1 MASIYRVV
9 DRAVADPLVVHHF
22 HNLGDG
28 TYILLCFTVQLYI
41 CDMSTARNGVERS
54 FTLDFL
60 NDADRFFH
68 IYVERV
74 DIIVAVCHSGDFSIF
89 PTIHFSEASR
99 KSFGRCC
106 IVLFAL
112 TGCTNSGSTIRFG
125 AADIGG
131 MYYSFANTFTELA
144 NEQGYDF
151 TCRVRT
157 TAGSNAN
164 IRLLSDDYIEI
175 GIAQADLIADAYK
188 TNEDLRAIAGLY
200 TETCQLVVRADSNIQ
215 TLDDLSGHTVS
226 IGAEESGTE
235 RNATQILEFAGMPS
249 SLVATKN
256 LDYIEATKE
265 LKAGDIDAFFCT
277 AGLTTTVIDEL
288 SKECDI
294 RLIPLTDTVISKMLE
309 SSSAYTSE
317 VIPAGTYTGQTTD
330 ISTIGV
336 KSVLITKSDVS
347 DDTIEQ
353 LTSLLFEK
361 ENELSYSNSLKLELT
376 YDFATDGIPIPFH
389 NGAKRYYEACGYST
403 N

>member
-1 MASIYRVV
+1 
-9 DRAVADPLVVHHF
+9 
-22 HNLGDG
+22 
-28 TYILLCFTVQLYI
+28 
-41 CDMSTARNGVERS
+41 
-54 FTLDFL
+54 
-60 NDADRFFH
+60 
-68 IYVERV
+68 
-74 DIIVAVCHSGDFSIF
+74 
-89 PTIHFSEASR
+89 
-99 KSFGRCC
+99 
-106 IVLFAL
+106 
-112 TGCTNSGSTIRFG
+112 
-125 AADIGG
+125 

-151 TCRVRT
+151 TCKVRT

-200 TETCQLVVRADSNIQ
+200 TETCQLVVRADSDIQ

-226 IGAEESGTE
+226 IGAKESGTE

-265 LKAGDIDAFFCT
+265 LKAGDIDALFCT
-277 AGLTTTVIDEL
+277 AGLTTTVIDEI

-317 VIPAGTYTGQTTD
+317 VIPAGTYTGQAAD

-336 KSVLITKSDVS
+336 KSVLITKANVS
-347 DDTIEQ
+347 EDTIEQ

-361 ENELSYSNSLKLELT
+361 EKELSYSNSLKLELT
-376 YDFATDGIPIPFH
+376 YDFATGDIPIPFH

>member
-1 MASIYRVV
+1 MKKKISIM
-9 DRAVADPLVVHHF
+9 L
-22 HNLGDG
+22 
-28 TYILLCFTVQLYI
+28 
-41 CDMSTARNGVERS
+41 
-54 FTLDFL
+54 
-60 NDADRFFH
+60 
-68 IYVERV
+68 
-74 DIIVAVCHSGDFSIF
+74 
-89 PTIHFSEASR
+89 
-99 KSFGRCC
+99 C

-112 TGCTNSGSTIRFG
+112 TGCTTSGSTIRFG

-151 TCRVRT
+151 TCKVRT

-164 IRLLSDDYIEI
+164 IRLLSDGYIEI
-175 GIAQADLIADAYK
+175 GLAQADLIADAYK

-309 SSSAYTSE
+309 SSLAYTSE
-317 VIPAGTYTGQTTD
+317 VIGQTTD

-336 KSVLITKSDVS
+336 KSVLITKADVS

-361 ENELSYSNSLKLELT
+361 ENEISYSNSLKLELT
-376 YDFATDGIPIPFH
+376 YDFATDDIPIPFH
-389 NGAKRYYEACGYST
+389 DGAKRYYKACGYST

>member
-1 MASIYRVV
+1 MKKKISIM
-9 DRAVADPLVVHHF
+9 L
-22 HNLGDG
+22 
-28 TYILLCFTVQLYI
+28 
-41 CDMSTARNGVERS
+41 
-54 FTLDFL
+54 
-60 NDADRFFH
+60 
-68 IYVERV
+68 
-74 DIIVAVCHSGDFSIF
+74 
-89 PTIHFSEASR
+89 
-99 KSFGRCC
+99 C

-112 TGCTNSGSTIRFG
+112 TGCTNSGRTIRFG
-125 AADIGG
+125 AADVGG

-151 TCRVRT
+151 TCKVRT

-249 SLVATKN
+249 SLVA
-256 LDYIEATKE
+256 
-265 LKAGDIDAFFCT
+265 FFCS

-317 VIPAGTYTGQTTD
+317 VIPAGTYTGQDTA

-336 KSVLITKSDVS
+336 KSVLITKSYVS
-347 DDTIEQ
+347 DDRIEQ

-389 NGAKRYYEACGYST
+389 NGAKRYYEDCGYSI

>member
-1 MASIYRVV
+1 MKKKISIM
-9 DRAVADPLVVHHF
+9 L
-22 HNLGDG
+22 
-28 TYILLCFTVQLYI
+28 
-41 CDMSTARNGVERS
+41 
-54 FTLDFL
+54 
-60 NDADRFFH
+60 
-68 IYVERV
+68 
-74 DIIVAVCHSGDFSIF
+74 
-89 PTIHFSEASR
+89 
-99 KSFGRCC
+99 C

-112 TGCTNSGSTIRFG
+112 TGCTTSGSTIRFG

-151 TCRVRT
+151 TCKVRT

-164 IRLLSDDYIEI
+164 IRLLSDGYIEI
-175 GIAQADLIADAYK
+175 GLAQADLIADAYK

-288 SKECDI
+288 SKLSDKAFTA
-294 RLIPLTDTVISKMLE
+294 LIPTPFKPTDFLKASESYFAPVFILDEASTSLPKGIPRPKSRTLTLRSSTLIVISVPAPMAN
-309 SSSAYTSE
+309 SSM
-317 VIPAGTYTGQTTD
+317 
-330 ISTIGV
+330 
-336 KSVLITKSDVS
+336 
-347 DDTIEQ
+347 
-353 LTSLLFEK
+353 
-361 ENELSYSNSLKLELT
+361 ELSTTSFTK
-376 YDFATDGIPIPFH
+376 I
-389 NGAKRYYEACGYST
+389 
-403 N
+403 

>member
-1 MASIYRVV
+1 
-9 DRAVADPLVVHHF
+9 
-22 HNLGDG
+22 
-28 TYILLCFTVQLYI
+28 
-41 CDMSTARNGVERS
+41 
-54 FTLDFL
+54 
-60 NDADRFFH
+60 
-68 IYVERV
+68 
-74 DIIVAVCHSGDFSIF
+74 
-89 PTIHFSEASR
+89 
-99 KSFGRCC
+99 
-106 IVLFAL
+106 
-112 TGCTNSGSTIRFG
+112 
-125 AADIGG
+125 

-151 TCRVRT
+151 TCKVRT

-164 IRLLSDDYIEI
+164 IRLLSDGYIEI
-175 GIAQADLIADAYK
+175 GLAQADLIADAYK

-256 LDYIEATKE
+256 LDYIDATKE

-309 SSSAYTSE
+309 SSLAYTSE

-336 KSVLITKSDVS
+336 KSVLITKADVS

-361 ENELSYSNSLKLELT
+361 ENEISYSNSLKLELT
-376 YDFATDGIPIPFH
+376 YDFATDDIPIPFH
-389 NGAKRYYEACGYST
+389 DGAKRYYKACGYST

>member
-1 MASIYRVV
+1 MKKKISIM
-9 DRAVADPLVVHHF
+9 L
-22 HNLGDG
+22 
-28 TYILLCFTVQLYI
+28 
-41 CDMSTARNGVERS
+41 
-54 FTLDFL
+54 
-60 NDADRFFH
+60 
-68 IYVERV
+68 
-74 DIIVAVCHSGDFSIF
+74 
-89 PTIHFSEASR
+89 
-99 KSFGRCC
+99 C

-112 TGCTNSGSTIRFG
+112 TGCTTSGSTIRFG

-151 TCRVRT
+151 TCKVRT

-164 IRLLSDDYIEI
+164 IRLLSDGYIEI
-175 GIAQADLIADAYK
+175 GLAQADLIADAYK

-235 RNATQILEFAGMPS
+235 RNAT
-249 SLVATKN
+249 
-256 LDYIEATKE
+256 KE

-288 SKECDI
+288 SNECDI

-309 SSSAYTSE
+309 SSLAYTSE

-336 KSVLITKSDVS
+336 KSVLITKADVS

-361 ENELSYSNSLKLELT
+361 ENEISYSNSLKLELT
-376 YDFATDGIPIPFH
+376 YDFATDDIPIPFH
-389 NGAKRYYEACGYST
+389 DGAKRYYKACGYST

>member
-1 MASIYRVV
+1 MKKKISIM
-9 DRAVADPLVVHHF
+9 L
-22 HNLGDG
+22 
-28 TYILLCFTVQLYI
+28 
-41 CDMSTARNGVERS
+41 
-54 FTLDFL
+54 
-60 NDADRFFH
+60 
-68 IYVERV
+68 
-74 DIIVAVCHSGDFSIF
+74 
-89 PTIHFSEASR
+89 
-99 KSFGRCC
+99 C

-112 TGCTNSGSTIRFG
+112 TGCTTSGSTIRFG

-151 TCRVRT
+151 TCKVRT

-164 IRLLSDDYIEI
+164 IRLLSDGYIEI
-175 GIAQADLIADAYK
+175 GLAQADLIADAYK

-277 AGLTTTVIDEL
+277 AGLTTTVL

-309 SSSAYTSE
+309 SSLAYTSE

-336 KSVLITKSDVS
+336 KSVLITKADVS

-361 ENELSYSNSLKLELT
+361 ENEISYSNSLKLELT
-376 YDFATDGIPIPFH
+376 YDFATDDIPIPFH
-389 NGAKRYYEACGYST
+389 DGAKRYYKACGYST

>member
-1 MASIYRVV
+1 MKKKISIM
-9 DRAVADPLVVHHF
+9 L
-22 HNLGDG
+22 
-28 TYILLCFTVQLYI
+28 
-41 CDMSTARNGVERS
+41 
-54 FTLDFL
+54 
-60 NDADRFFH
+60 
-68 IYVERV
+68 
-74 DIIVAVCHSGDFSIF
+74 
-89 PTIHFSEASR
+89 
-99 KSFGRCC
+99 C

-112 TGCTNSGSTIRFG
+112 TGCTTSGSTIRFG

-151 TCRVRT
+151 TCKVRT

-164 IRLLSDDYIEI
+164 IRLLSDGYIEI
-175 GIAQADLIADAYK
+175 GLAQADLIADAYK

-277 AGLTTTVIDEL
+277 AG
-288 SKECDI
+288 
-294 RLIPLTDTVISKMLE
+294 R
-309 SSSAYTSE
+309 SS
-317 VIPAGTYTGQTTD
+317 
-330 ISTIGV
+330 
-336 KSVLITKSDVS
+336 LIT
-347 DDTIEQ
+347 TIINPAVFSGKLWNIRCTDPIGLFLMGQIINGNHSADLTICICSGICQ
-353 LTSLLFEK
+353 LQHAIFS
-361 ENELSYSNSLKLELT
+361 
-376 YDFATDGIPIPFH
+376 GITKHTILCRSCRP
-389 NGAKRYYEACGYST
+389 
-403 N
+403 

>member
-1 MASIYRVV
+1 MKKKISIM
-9 DRAVADPLVVHHF
+9 L
-22 HNLGDG
+22 
-28 TYILLCFTVQLYI
+28 
-41 CDMSTARNGVERS
+41 
-54 FTLDFL
+54 
-60 NDADRFFH
+60 
-68 IYVERV
+68 
-74 DIIVAVCHSGDFSIF
+74 
-89 PTIHFSEASR
+89 
-99 KSFGRCC
+99 C

-112 TGCTNSGSTIRFG
+112 TGCTTSGSTIRFG

-151 TCRVRT
+151 TCKVRT

-164 IRLLSDDYIEI
+164 IRLLSDGYIEI
-175 GIAQADLIADAYK
+175 GLAQADLIADAYK

-235 RNATQILEFAGMPS
+235 RNEFAGMPS

-288 SKECDI
+288 SNECDI

-309 SSSAYTSE
+309 SSLAYTSE

-336 KSVLITKSDVS
+336 KSVLITKADVS

-361 ENELSYSNSLKLELT
+361 ENEISYSNSLKLELT
-376 YDFATDGIPIPFH
+376 YDFATDDIPIPFH
-389 NGAKRYYEACGYST
+389 DGAKRYYKACGYST

>member
-1 MASIYRVV
+1 
-9 DRAVADPLVVHHF
+9 
-22 HNLGDG
+22 
-28 TYILLCFTVQLYI
+28 
-41 CDMSTARNGVERS
+41 
-54 FTLDFL
+54 
-60 NDADRFFH
+60 
-68 IYVERV
+68 
-74 DIIVAVCHSGDFSIF
+74 
-89 PTIHFSEASR
+89 
-99 KSFGRCC
+99 
-106 IVLFAL
+106 
-112 TGCTNSGSTIRFG
+112 
-125 AADIGG
+125 
-131 MYYSFANTFTELA
+131 MYKR
-144 NEQGYDF
+144 QGYDF
-151 TCRVRT
+151 TCKVRT

-164 IRLLSDDYIEI
+164 IRLLSDGYIEI
-175 GIAQADLIADAYK
+175 GLAQADLIADAYK

-309 SSSAYTSE
+309 SSLAYTSE

-330 ISTIGV
+330 INTIGV
-336 KSVLITKSDVS
+336 KSVLITKADVS

-361 ENELSYSNSLKLELT
+361 ENEISYSNSLKLELT
-376 YDFATDGIPIPFH
+376 YDFATDDIPIPFH
-389 NGAKRYYEACGYST
+389 DGAKRYYKACGYST

>member
-1 MASIYRVV
+1 MKKKISIM
-9 DRAVADPLVVHHF
+9 L
-22 HNLGDG
+22 
-28 TYILLCFTVQLYI
+28 
-41 CDMSTARNGVERS
+41 
-54 FTLDFL
+54 
-60 NDADRFFH
+60 
-68 IYVERV
+68 
-74 DIIVAVCHSGDFSIF
+74 
-89 PTIHFSEASR
+89 
-99 KSFGRCC
+99 C

-112 TGCTNSGSTIRFG
+112 TGCTTSGSTIRFG

-151 TCRVRT
+151 TCKVRT

-164 IRLLSDDYIEI
+164 IRLLSDGYIEI
-175 GIAQADLIADAYK
+175 GLAQADLIADAYK

-288 SKECDI
+288 SNECDI

-309 SSSAYTSE
+309 SSLAYTSE
-317 VIPAGTYTGQTTD
+317 VIPAGTGQTTD

-336 KSVLITKSDVS
+336 KSVLITKADVS

-361 ENELSYSNSLKLELT
+361 ENEISYSNSLKLELT
-376 YDFATDGIPIPFH
+376 YDFATDDIPIPFH
-389 NGAKRYYEACGYST
+389 DGAKRYYKACGYST

>member
-1 MASIYRVV
+1 
-9 DRAVADPLVVHHF
+9 
-22 HNLGDG
+22 
-28 TYILLCFTVQLYI
+28 
-41 CDMSTARNGVERS
+41 
-54 FTLDFL
+54 
-60 NDADRFFH
+60 
-68 IYVERV
+68 
-74 DIIVAVCHSGDFSIF
+74 
-89 PTIHFSEASR
+89 
-99 KSFGRCC
+99 
-106 IVLFAL
+106 
-112 TGCTNSGSTIRFG
+112 
-125 AADIGG
+125 
-131 MYYSFANTFTELA
+131 
-144 NEQGYDF
+144 
-151 TCRVRT
+151 
-157 TAGSNAN
+157 
-164 IRLLSDDYIEI
+164 
-175 GIAQADLIADAYK
+175 
-188 TNEDLRAIAGLY
+188 
-200 TETCQLVVRADSNIQ
+200 VVRADSDIQ

-347 DDTIEQ
+347 DDTIEK

-376 YDFATDGIPIPFH
+376 YDFATDDIPIPFH
-389 NGAKRYYEACGYST
+389 NGAKRYYEGCGYST

>member
-1 MASIYRVV
+1 MKKKISIM
-9 DRAVADPLVVHHF
+9 L
-22 HNLGDG
+22 
-28 TYILLCFTVQLYI
+28 
-41 CDMSTARNGVERS
+41 
-54 FTLDFL
+54 
-60 NDADRFFH
+60 
-68 IYVERV
+68 
-74 DIIVAVCHSGDFSIF
+74 
-89 PTIHFSEASR
+89 
-99 KSFGRCC
+99 C

-112 TGCTNSGSTIRFG
+112 TGCTNSGRTIRFG
-125 AADIGG
+125 AADVGG

-151 TCRVRT
+151 TCKVRT

-215 TLDDLSGHTVS
+215 TLDDLSGH
-226 IGAEESGTE
+226 
-235 RNATQILEFAGMPS
+235 
-249 SLVATKN
+249 
-256 LDYIEATKE
+256 
-265 LKAGDIDAFFCT
+265 KAGDIDAFFCT

-317 VIPAGTYTGQTTD
+317 VIPAGTYTGQDTA

>member
-1 MASIYRVV
+1 MKKKISIM
-9 DRAVADPLVVHHF
+9 L
-22 HNLGDG
+22 
-28 TYILLCFTVQLYI
+28 
-41 CDMSTARNGVERS
+41 
-54 FTLDFL
+54 
-60 NDADRFFH
+60 
-68 IYVERV
+68 
-74 DIIVAVCHSGDFSIF
+74 
-89 PTIHFSEASR
+89 
-99 KSFGRCC
+99 C

-112 TGCTNSGSTIRFG
+112 TGCTTSGSTIRFG

-151 TCRVRT
+151 TCKVRT

-164 IRLLSDDYIEI
+164 IRLLSDGYIEI
-175 GIAQADLIADAYK
+175 GLAQADLIADAYK

-200 TETCQLVVRADSNIQ
+200 TETCQLVVRADSDIQ

-376 YDFATDGIPIPFH
+376 YDFATDDIPIPFH
-389 NGAKRYYEACGYST
+389 DGAKRYYKACGYST

>member
-1 MASIYRVV
+1 MKKKISIM
-9 DRAVADPLVVHHF
+9 L
-22 HNLGDG
+22 
-28 TYILLCFTVQLYI
+28 
-41 CDMSTARNGVERS
+41 
-54 FTLDFL
+54 
-60 NDADRFFH
+60 
-68 IYVERV
+68 
-74 DIIVAVCHSGDFSIF
+74 
-89 PTIHFSEASR
+89 
-99 KSFGRCC
+99 C

-151 TCRVRT
+151 TCKVRT

-164 IRLLSDDYIEI
+164 IRLLSDGYIEI

-188 TNEDLRAIAGLY
+188 SNEDLRAIAGLY
-200 TETCQLVVRADSNIQ
+200 TETCQLVVRADSDIQ

-277 AGLTTTVIDEL
+277 AGLTTTVIDEI

-317 VIPAGTYTGQTTD
+317 VIPAGTYTGQAAD

-336 KSVLITKSDVS
+336 KSVLITKANVS
-347 DDTIEQ
+347 EDTIEQ

-361 ENELSYSNSLKLELT
+361 EKELSYSNSLKLELT
-376 YDFATDGIPIPFH
+376 YDFATDDIPIPFH
-389 NGAKRYYEACGYST
+389 DGTKKYYSSCGYSV

>member
-1 MASIYRVV
+1 
-9 DRAVADPLVVHHF
+9 
-22 HNLGDG
+22 
-28 TYILLCFTVQLYI
+28 
-41 CDMSTARNGVERS
+41 
-54 FTLDFL
+54 
-60 NDADRFFH
+60 
-68 IYVERV
+68 
-74 DIIVAVCHSGDFSIF
+74 
-89 PTIHFSEASR
+89 
-99 KSFGRCC
+99 
-106 IVLFAL
+106 
-112 TGCTNSGSTIRFG
+112 
-125 AADIGG
+125 
-131 MYYSFANTFTELA
+131 
-144 NEQGYDF
+144 
-151 TCRVRT
+151 
-157 TAGSNAN
+157 
-164 IRLLSDDYIEI
+164 
-175 GIAQADLIADAYK
+175 
-188 TNEDLRAIAGLY
+188 
-200 TETCQLVVRADSNIQ
+200 
-215 TLDDLSGHTVS
+215 
-226 IGAEESGTE
+226 
-235 RNATQILEFAGMPS
+235 MPS

-317 VIPAGTYTGQTTD
+317 VIPAGTYTGQDTA

-347 DDTIEQ
+347 DDTIEK

-389 NGAKRYYEACGYST
+389 NGAKRYYEVCGYSI